1 MKNELFMKT
10 YFIYFF
16 LFLLVAYSGF
26 TQPVCISGNCTTGTG
41 VLNYGMNVGRYEG
54 EFKNGKRDGI
64 GTMYYADGRQ
74 WKGKWAKD
82 EFKTGTTTNI
92 PYHSKDSLQ
101 AEGTADQNPFID
113 AIYRIVATSSNN
125 FEDLKG
131 EAINQEY
138 AQYVV
143 YRSKV
148 NFPNSISGEVKES
161 SMSCRY
167 LFGLEMAKEPAD
179 KLFSALYRSIEIAN
193 PQHTWRFDDLS
204 DSPVFPKHYKFYKW
218 TITNP
223 TTIRLEMTQAT
234 QDPSKYDIWLIFT
247 P

>member
-1 MKNELFMKT
+1 MKN
-10 YFIYFF
+10 YCIFF
-16 LFLLVAYSGF
+16 CFLYSAAF
-26 TQPVCISGNCTTGTG
+26 QAFAQPKCISGNCESGSG
-41 VLNYGMNVGRYEG
+41 VLNYGMYVGRYEG
-54 EFKNGKRDGI
+54 EFRNGKREGL

-82 EFKTGTTTNI
+82 EFKTGTTTNV

-113 AIYRIVATSSNN
+113 AIYRIVATASTN
-125 FEDLKG
+125 FDDLKG
-131 EAINQEY
+131 EAIDQEY
-138 AQYVV
+138 SQYVV

-148 NFPNSISGEVKES
+148 TFPNAISGEVKEAS
-161 SMSCRY
+161 RSCRY
-167 LFGLEMAKEPAD
+167 LFGLAMTKEPAE
-179 KLFSALYRSIEIAN
+179 KLFEGLYRSIEIAN

-223 TTIRLEMTQAT
+223 ATIRLEMIKSEKEET
-234 QDPSKYDIWLIFT
+234 KYDIWLIFT

>member
-1 MKNELFMKT
+1 MKKELFMKKH
-10 YFIYFF
+10 FI
-16 LFLLVAYSGF
+16 LFCLFYIVVNYAF
-26 TQPVCISGNCTTGTG
+26 AQPQCMSGNCQTGTG

-54 EFKNGKRDGI
+54 EFKNGKRDGV
-64 GTMYYADGRQ
+64 GTMFYADGRQ
-74 WKGKWAKD
+74 WKGRWSKD
-82 EFKTGTTTNI
+82 EFKNGITSNI
-92 PYHSKDSLQ
+92 PYHSKDTLQ
-101 AEGTADQNPFID
+101 AEGSADQNPFID
-113 AIYRIVATSSNN
+113 ALYRVVATASTN

-138 AQYVV
+138 SQYVV

-148 NFPNSISGEVKES
+148 NFPNAISGEVKES

-167 LFGLEMAKEPAD
+167 LFGLNMPKEAAE
-179 KLFSALYRSIEIAN
+179 KLFAQLYRSIEIAN

-204 DSPVFPKHYKFYKW
+204 DSPVFPRHYKFYKW

-223 TTIRLEMTQAT
+223 ATIRLEMIASEEAQT
-234 QDPSKYDIWLIFT
+234 KYDIWLIFT